1 MPQATNLL
9 RGSLLIIVTTLCFT
23 AMDAQVKYFSIYTTF
38 IIFVWAKY
46 FGQTV
51 FFSFFFYKNRKRIF
65 EYGNLKL
72 QILRGVC
79 TICPTMG
86 FFLALKYVPLAEA
99 TALGFLHPIMVVVA
113 SAFILKEKL
122 TIGKI
127 SIVLLGFLG
136 VLIITRPGL
145 GVIHPASLLII
156 IANLFFGL
164 YQIVSK
170 YLDKISNEAS
180 TLFFTTMFGLIVS
193 SIFLFLLP
201 INFSNLVDFDLT
213 NILIFLFFFG
223 LLTSLGEYCLLTAYK
238 TATASFLTPLFYTM
252 LIWSTL
258 YGFIIFNEL
267 PDFFSIIGALI
278 LVGAGLMNNY
288 FNKEVKN

>member
-9 RGSLLIIVTTLCFT
+9 RGSLLIIITTLCFT

-51 FFSFFFYKNRKRIF
+51 FLSFFFYKNRKRIF

-72 QILRGVC
+72 QILRGIC
-79 TICPTMG
+79 SICPTMG

-99 TALGFLHPIMVVVA
+99 TALGFLHPIMVVVG

-122 TIGKI
+122 TTGKI
-127 SIVLLGFLG
+127 FIVLLGFLG

-156 IANLFFGL
+156 FANLFFGI
-164 YQIVSK
+164 YQMVSK
-170 YLDKISNEAS
+170 YLDKVSNEAS

-201 INFSNLVDFDLT
+201 NNFSNLLDFNLT

-223 LLTSLGEYCLLTAYK
+223 LLPALGEYCLLTAYK

-258 YGFIIFNEL
+258 YGFVIFNEL
-267 PDFFSIIGALI
+267 PDFFSVFGALI

-288 FNKEVKN
+288 INKESA

>member
-1 MPQATNLL
+1 MSQSANII
-9 RGSLLIIVTTLCFT
+9 RGSFLIIITTLCFT
-23 AMDAQVKYFSIYTTF
+23 AMDAQVKYFSMYTTF
-38 IIFVWAKY
+38 IVFVWAKY
-46 FGQTV
+46 LGQT
-51 FFSFFFYKNRKRIF
+51 FFLSFFFYKNRNKIF

-72 QILRGVC
+72 QILRGIC
-79 TICPTMG
+79 TIAPTMG

-122 TIGKI
+122 TMGKI

-156 IANLFFGL
+156 FANLFFGI

-170 YLDKISNEAS
+170 YLDGVSNNAA
-180 TLFFTTMFGLIVS
+180 TLFFTTIFGLLISTIFLLVLPNNFANLFNFDLVNVL
-193 SIFLFLLP
+193 IFLFL
-201 INFSNLVDFDLT
+201 
-213 NILIFLFFFG
+213 FG

-238 TATASFLTPLFYTM
+238 NATASFLTPLFYTM

-267 PDFFSIIGALI
+267 PDFFSVLGALI
-278 LVGAGLMNNY
+278 LVVAGLMNNY
-288 FNKEVKN
+288 FNKEST

>member
-1 MPQATNLL
+1 MPQSINLI
-9 RGSLLIIVTTLCFT
+9 RGSLLIIITTLCFT
-23 AMDAQVKYFSIYTTF
+23 AMDAQVKYFSVYTTF
-38 IIFVWAKY
+38 IVFVWAKY

-72 QILRGVC
+72 QILRGIC

-156 IANLFFGL
+156 IANLFFGI

-180 TLFFTTMFGLIVS
+180 TLFFTTMFGLIIS
-193 SIFLFLLP
+193 SIFLFILP
-201 INFSNLVDFDLT
+201 NNFSNLVDFDLT

-223 LLTSLGEYCLLTAYK
+223 LLTSLGEYCLITAYK

>member
-38 IIFVWAKY
+38 IVFVWAKY

-156 IANLFFGL
+156 FANLFFGI
-164 YQIVSK
+164 YQMVSK
-170 YLDKISNEAS
+170 YLDKVSNEAS

-258 YGFIIFNEL
+258 YGFVIFNEL
-267 PDFFSIIGALI
+267 PDFFSVFGALI

-288 FNKEVKN
+288 INKESA

>member
-9 RGSLLIIVTTLCFT
+9 RGSLLIIITTLCFT

-38 IIFVWAKY
+38 IVFVWAKY

-51 FFSFFFYKNRKRIF
+51 FLSFFFYKNRKRIF

-122 TIGKI
+122 TTGKI
-127 SIVLLGFLG
+127 FVVLLGFLG

-156 IANLFFGL
+156 FANLLFGI

-170 YLDKISNEAS
+170 YLDKISNETS

-201 INFSNLVDFDLT
+201 NNFSNLVDFDLN

-223 LLTSLGEYCLLTAYK
+223 LLTALGEYCLLAAYK

-258 YGFIIFNEL
+258 YGFVIFKEL
-267 PDFFSIIGALI
+267 PDFFSVFGALI

-288 FNKEVKN
+288 INKESI

>member
-9 RGSLLIIVTTLCFT
+9 RGSLLIIITTLCFT

-38 IIFVWAKY
+38 IVFVWAKY

-51 FFSFFFYKNRKRIF
+51 FLSFFFYKNRKRIF

-72 QILRGVC
+72 QILRGIC

-122 TIGKI
+122 TTGKI
-127 SIVLLGFLG
+127 FVVLLGFLG

-156 IANLFFGL
+156 FANLFFGI
-164 YQIVSK
+164 YQMVSK
-170 YLDKISNEAS
+170 YLDKVSNEAS

-201 INFSNLVDFDLT
+201 NNFSNLLDFNLT

-267 PDFFSIIGALI
+267 PDFFSIFGALI
-278 LVGAGLMNNY
+278 LVVAGLMNNY
-288 FNKEVKN
+288 INKESA

>member
-1 MPQATNLL
+1 MPQSINLI
-9 RGSLLIIVTTLCFT
+9 RGSLLIIITTLCFT
-23 AMDAQVKYFSIYTTF
+23 AMDAQVKYFSVYTTF
-38 IIFVWAKY
+38 IVFVWAKY

-51 FFSFFFYKNRKRIF
+51 FLSFFFYKNRKRLF

>member
-1 MPQATNLL
+1 
-9 RGSLLIIVTTLCFT
+9 
-23 AMDAQVKYFSIYTTF
+23 MDAQVKYFSIYTTF

-46 FGQTV
+46 VGQTV
-51 FFSFFFYKNRKRIF
+51 FLSFFFYKNRNKIF
-65 EYGNLKL
+65 EFGNLKL

-99 TALGFLHPIMVVVA
+99 TALGFLHPIMVVLA

-122 TIGKI
+122 TISKI

-156 IANLFFGL
+156 FANLFFGV

-170 YLDKISNEAS
+170 YLDGISNEAA
-180 TLFFTTMFGLIVS
+180 TLFFTTIFGLIIS
-193 SIFLFLLP
+193 SILLFILP
-201 INFSNLVDFDLT
+201 NNFKNLVNFDLT

-258 YGFIIFNEL
+258 YGFVIFNEL
-267 PDFFSIIGALI
+267 PDFFSVLGALI
-278 LVGAGLMNNY
+278 LVFAGLMNNH
-288 FNKEVKN
+288 FNKESA

>member
-1 MPQATNLL
+1 MLQKTNLI
-9 RGSLLIIVTTLCFT
+9 RGSFLIIITTLCFT

-46 FGQTV
+46 VGQTV
-51 FFSFFFYKNRKRIF
+51 FLSFFFYKNRNKIF
-65 EYGNLKL
+65 EFGNLKL

-99 TALGFLHPIMVVVA
+99 TALGFLHPIMVVLA

-122 TIGKI
+122 TISKI

-156 IANLFFGL
+156 FANLFFGV

-170 YLDKISNEAS
+170 YLDGISNEAA
-180 TLFFTTMFGLIVS
+180 TLFFTTIFGLIIS
-193 SIFLFLLP
+193 SILLFILP
-201 INFSNLVDFDLT
+201 NNFKNLVNFDLT

-258 YGFIIFNEL
+258 YGFVIFNEL
-267 PDFFSIIGALI
+267 PDFFSVLGALI
-278 LVGAGLMNNY
+278 LVFAGLMNNH
-288 FNKEVKN
+288 FNKESA

>member
-1 MPQATNLL
+1 MPQSINLI
-9 RGSLLIIVTTLCFT
+9 RGSLLIIITTLCFT
-23 AMDAQVKYFSIYTTF
+23 AMDAQVKYFSVYATF
-38 IIFVWAKY
+38 IVFVWSKY

-72 QILRGVC
+72 QILRGIC

-122 TIGKI
+122 TTGKI
-127 SIVLLGFLG
+127 FVVLLGFLG

-156 IANLFFGL
+156 FANLFFGI
-164 YQIVSK
+164 YQMVSK
-170 YLDKISNEAS
+170 YLDKVSNEAS
-180 TLFFTTMFGLIVS
+180 TLFFTTMFGLIIS

-201 INFSNLVDFDLT
+201 NNFSNLVDFDLT

-258 YGFIIFNEL
+258 YGFVIFKEL
-267 PDFFSIIGALI
+267 PDFFSVFGALI

-288 FNKEVKN
+288 INKESA

>member
-1 MPQATNLL
+1 MPQSINLI
-9 RGSLLIIVTTLCFT
+9 RGSLLIIITTLCFT

-38 IIFVWAKY
+38 IVFVWAKY

-122 TIGKI
+122 TTGKI
-127 SIVLLGFLG
+127 FIVLLGFLG

-156 IANLFFGL
+156 FANLFFGI

-180 TLFFTTMFGLIVS
+180 TLFFTTMFGLIIS

-201 INFSNLVDFDLT
+201 NNFSNLVDFDFT

-223 LLTSLGEYCLLTAYK
+223 LLTALGEYCLLAAYK

-267 PDFFSIIGALI
+267 PDFFSVLGALI

-288 FNKEVKN
+288 INKESA

>member
-1 MPQATNLL
+1 MLQATNFI
-9 RGSLLIIVTTLCFT
+9 RGSFLIIITTLCFT
-23 AMDAQVKYFSIYTTF
+23 AMDAQVKYFSVYTTF
-38 IIFVWAKY
+38 IVFVWAKY

-51 FFSFFFYKNRKRIF
+51 FLSFFFYKNRKRIF

-72 QILRGVC
+72 QILRGIC

-86 FFLALKYVPLAEA
+86 FWLALKYVPLAEA

-122 TIGKI
+122 TTGKI
-127 SIVLLGFLG
+127 FVVLLGFLG

-156 IANLFFGL
+156 FANLFFGI

-170 YLDKISNEAS
+170 YLDKVSNETS

-201 INFSNLVDFDLT
+201 NNFSNLLDFNLT

-258 YGFIIFNEL
+258 YGFVIFKEL
-267 PDFFSIIGALI
+267 PDFFSIFGALI

-288 FNKEVKN
+288 INRETS

>member
-1 MPQATNLL
+1 MPQSINLI
-9 RGSLLIIVTTLCFT
+9 RGSLLIIITTLCFT
-23 AMDAQVKYFSIYTTF
+23 AMDAQVKYFSVYTTF
-38 IIFVWAKY
+38 IVFVWAKY
-46 FGQTV
+46 FGQTI
-51 FFSFFFYKNRKRIF
+51 FFSFFFYKNRKRIL

-156 IANLFFGL
+156 IANLFFGI

-180 TLFFTTMFGLIVS
+180 TLFFTTMFGLIIS

-201 INFSNLVDFDLT
+201 NNFSNLVDFDFT

-223 LLTSLGEYCLLTAYK
+223 LLTALGEYCLLAAYK

-267 PDFFSIIGALI
+267 PDFFSVLGALI

-288 FNKEVKN
+288 INKESA

>member
-1 MPQATNLL
+1 MPQSINLI
-9 RGSLLIIVTTLCFT
+9 RGSLLIIITTLCFT
-23 AMDAQVKYFSIYTTF
+23 AMDAQVKYFSVYTTF
-38 IIFVWAKY
+38 IVFVWAKY
-46 FGQTV
+46 FGQTI

-156 IANLFFGL
+156 IANLFFGI

-180 TLFFTTMFGLIVS
+180 TLFFTTMFGLIIS

-201 INFSNLVDFDLT
+201 NNFSNLVDFDLA

-223 LLTSLGEYCLLTAYK
+223 LLTALGEYCLLTAYK

-267 PDFFSIIGALI
+267 PDFFSVLGALI

-288 FNKEVKN
+288 VNKESS

>member
-1 MPQATNLL
+1 MFQSINII
-9 RGSLLIIVTTLCFT
+9 RGSLLIIITTLCFT

-46 FGQTV
+46 VGQTV
-51 FFSFFFYKNRKRIF
+51 FLSFFFYKNRNKIF
-65 EYGNLKL
+65 EFGNLKL

-99 TALGFLHPIMVVVA
+99 TALGFLHPIMVVLA

-122 TIGKI
+122 TISKI

-156 IANLFFGL
+156 FANLFFGV

-170 YLDKISNEAS
+170 YLDGISNEAA
-180 TLFFTTMFGLIVS
+180 TLFFTTIFGLIIS
-193 SIFLFLLP
+193 SILLFILP
-201 INFSNLVDFDLT
+201 NNFKNLVNFDLT

-258 YGFIIFNEL
+258 YGFVIFNEL
-267 PDFFSIIGALI
+267 PDFFSVLGALI
-278 LVGAGLMNNY
+278 LVLAGLMNNY
-288 FNKEVKN
+288 FNKESA

>member
-38 IIFVWAKY
+38 IVFVWAKY

-51 FFSFFFYKNRKRIF
+51 FLSFFFYKNRKRIF

-122 TIGKI
+122 TTGKI
-127 SIVLLGFLG
+127 FIVLLGFLG

-156 IANLFFGL
+156 FANLFFGI
-164 YQIVSK
+164 YQMVSK
-170 YLDKISNEAS
+170 YLDKVSNEAS

-201 INFSNLVDFDLT
+201 NNFSNLVDFDLT

-258 YGFIIFNEL
+258 YGFLIFNEL
-267 PDFFSIIGALI
+267 PDFFSVFGALI

-288 FNKEVKN
+288 INKESA

>member
-51 FFSFFFYKNRKRIF
+51 FLSFFFYKNRKRIF

-99 TALGFLHPIMVVVA
+99 TALGFLHPIMDVVG
-113 SAFILKEKL
+113 SAFILKEIL
-122 TIGKI
+122 TTGKI
-127 SIVLLGFLG
+127 FIVLLGFLG

-156 IANLFFGL
+156 FANLFFGI
-164 YQIVSK
+164 YQMVSK
-170 YLDKISNEAS
+170 YLDKVSNEAS

-201 INFSNLVDFDLT
+201 NNFSNLVDFDLT

-258 YGFIIFNEL
+258 YGFIIFKEL
-267 PDFFSIIGALI
+267 PDFFSVFGALI

-288 FNKEVKN
+288 INKESA

>member
-1 MPQATNLL
+1 MPQSINLI
-9 RGSLLIIVTTLCFT
+9 RGSLLIIITTLCFT
-23 AMDAQVKYFSIYTTF
+23 AMDAQVKYFSVYTTF
-38 IIFVWAKY
+38 IVFVWAKY
-46 FGQTV
+46 FGQTI

-170 YLDKISNEAS
+170 YLDQISNEAS

>member
-1 MPQATNLL
+1 MPQTTNLL
-9 RGSLLIIVTTLCFT
+9 RGSLLIVVTTLCFT

-38 IIFVWAKY
+38 IVFVWAKY
-46 FGQTV
+46 FGQTI

-156 IANLFFGL
+156 IANLFFGI

-193 SIFLFLLP
+193 SIFLFILP

-252 LIWSTL
+252 LIWSTF

-267 PDFFSIIGALI
+267 PDFFSVFGALI

-288 FNKEVKN
+288 INKESA

>member
-51 FFSFFFYKNRKRIF
+51 FLSFFFYKNRKRIF

-122 TIGKI
+122 TTGKI
-127 SIVLLGFLG
+127 FIVLLGFLG

-156 IANLFFGL
+156 FANLFFGI
-164 YQIVSK
+164 YQMVSK
-170 YLDKISNEAS
+170 YLDKVSNEAS

-201 INFSNLVDFDLT
+201 NNFSNLVDFDLT

-223 LLTSLGEYCLLTAYK
+223 LLTSLGEYCLITAYK

-258 YGFIIFNEL
+258 YGFVIFNEL
-267 PDFFSIIGALI
+267 PDFFSVFGALI

-288 FNKEVKN
+288 INKESA

>member
-1 MPQATNLL
+1 MSQSANII
-9 RGSLLIIVTTLCFT
+9 RGSFLIIITTLCFT
-23 AMDAQVKYFSIYTTF
+23 AMDAQVKYFSMYTTF
-38 IIFVWAKY
+38 IVFVWAKY
-46 FGQTV
+46 LGQT
-51 FFSFFFYKNRKRIF
+51 FFLSFFFYKNRNKIF

-72 QILRGVC
+72 QILRGIC
-79 TICPTMG
+79 TIAPTMG

-122 TIGKI
+122 TMGKI

-156 IANLFFGL
+156 FANLFFGI

-170 YLDKISNEAS
+170 YLDGVSNEAA
-180 TLFFTTMFGLIVS
+180 TLFFTTIFGLLISTIFLLVLPNNFANLFNFDLVNVL
-193 SIFLFLLP
+193 IFLFL
-201 INFSNLVDFDLT
+201 
-213 NILIFLFFFG
+213 FG

-238 TATASFLTPLFYTM
+238 NATASFLTPLFYTM

-267 PDFFSIIGALI
+267 PDFFSVLGALI
-278 LVGAGLMNNY
+278 LVVAGLMNNY
-288 FNKEVKN
+288 FNKEST

>member
-9 RGSLLIIVTTLCFT
+9 RGSLLIIITTLCFT

-38 IIFVWAKY
+38 IVFVWAKY

-51 FFSFFFYKNRKRIF
+51 FLSFFFYKNRKRIF

-72 QILRGVC
+72 QILRGIC

-122 TIGKI
+122 TTGKI
-127 SIVLLGFLG
+127 FVVLLGFLG

-156 IANLFFGL
+156 FANLFFGI
-164 YQIVSK
+164 YQMVSK
-170 YLDKISNEAS
+170 YLDKVSNEAS

-201 INFSNLVDFDLT
+201 NNFSNLLDFNLT

-223 LLTSLGEYCLLTAYK
+223 LLTSLGEYCLLIAYK

-258 YGFIIFNEL
+258 YGFVIFKEL
-267 PDFFSIIGALI
+267 PDFFSVFGALI

-288 FNKEVKN
+288 INKESA

>member
-51 FFSFFFYKNRKRIF
+51 FLSLFFYKNRKRIF

-122 TIGKI
+122 TTGKI
-127 SIVLLGFLG
+127 FIVLLGFLG

-156 IANLFFGL
+156 FANLFFGI

-170 YLDKISNEAS
+170 D
-180 TLFFTTMFGLIVS
+180 F
-193 SIFLFLLP
+193 
-201 INFSNLVDFDLT
+201 NFQNF
-213 NILIFLFFFG
+213 
-223 LLTSLGEYCLLTAYK
+223 
-238 TATASFLTPLFYTM
+238 
-252 LIWSTL
+252 
-258 YGFIIFNEL
+258 
-267 PDFFSIIGALI
+267 
-278 LVGAGLMNNY
+278 
-288 FNKEVKN
+288 

>member
-1 MPQATNLL
+1 
-9 RGSLLIIVTTLCFT
+9 
-23 AMDAQVKYFSIYTTF
+23 
-38 IIFVWAKY
+38 
-46 FGQTV
+46 
-51 FFSFFFYKNRKRIF
+51 
-65 EYGNLKL
+65 
-72 QILRGVC
+72 
-79 TICPTMG
+79 MG

-99 TALGFLHPIMVVVA
+99 TALGFLHPIMDVVG
-113 SAFILKEKL
+113 SAFILKEIL
-122 TIGKI
+122 TTGKI
-127 SIVLLGFLG
+127 FIVLLGFLG

-156 IANLFFGL
+156 FANLFFGI
-164 YQIVSK
+164 YQMVSK
-170 YLDKISNEAS
+170 YLDKVSNEAS

-201 INFSNLVDFDLT
+201 NNFSNLVDFDLT

-258 YGFIIFNEL
+258 YGFVIFNEL
-267 PDFFSIIGALI
+267 PDFFSVFGALI

-288 FNKEVKN
+288 INKESA

>member
-1 MPQATNLL
+1 MPQSINLI
-9 RGSLLIIVTTLCFT
+9 RGSLLIIITTLCFT

-38 IIFVWAKY
+38 IVFVWAKY

-122 TIGKI
+122 TRGKI
-127 SIVLLGFLG
+127 FIVLLGFLG

-156 IANLFFGL
+156 FANLFFGI
-164 YQIVSK
+164 YQMVSK
-170 YLDKISNEAS
+170 YLDKVSNEAS

-201 INFSNLVDFDLT
+201 NNFSNLVDFDLT

-258 YGFIIFNEL
+258 YGFVIFKEL
-267 PDFFSIIGALI
+267 PDFFSVFGALI

-288 FNKEVKN
+288 INKESA

>member
-1 MPQATNLL
+1 MFQSINII
-9 RGSLLIIVTTLCFT
+9 RGSLLIIITTLCFT

-46 FGQTV
+46 VGQTV
-51 FFSFFFYKNRKRIF
+51 FLSFFFYKNRNKIF
-65 EYGNLKL
+65 EFGNLKL

-99 TALGFLHPIMVVVA
+99 TALGFLHPIMVVLA

-122 TIGKI
+122 TISKI

-156 IANLFFGL
+156 FANLFFGV

-170 YLDKISNEAS
+170 YLDGISNEAA
-180 TLFFTTMFGLIVS
+180 TLFFTTIFGLIIS
-193 SIFLFLLP
+193 SILLFILP
-201 INFSNLVDFDLT
+201 NNFKNLVNFDLT

-258 YGFIIFNEL
+258 YGFVIFNEL
-267 PDFFSIIGALI
+267 PDFFSVLGALI
-278 LVGAGLMNNY
+278 LVFAGLMNNH
-288 FNKEVKN
+288 FNKESA

>member
-1 MPQATNLL
+1 MPQSINLI
-9 RGSLLIIVTTLCFT
+9 RGSLLIIITTLCFT
-23 AMDAQVKYFSIYTTF
+23 AMDAQVKYFSVYTTF
-38 IIFVWAKY
+38 IVFVWAKY

>member
-9 RGSLLIIVTTLCFT
+9 RGSLLIIITTLCFT

-38 IIFVWAKY
+38 IVFVWAKY

-51 FFSFFFYKNRKRIF
+51 FLSFFFYKNRKRIF

-122 TIGKI
+122 TTGKI
-127 SIVLLGFLG
+127 FIVLLGFLG

-156 IANLFFGL
+156 FANLFFGI
-164 YQIVSK
+164 YQMVSK
-170 YLDKISNEAS
+170 YLDKVSNEAS

-201 INFSNLVDFDLT
+201 NNFSNLVDFDLT

-258 YGFIIFNEL
+258 YGFVIFKEL
-267 PDFFSIIGALI
+267 PDFFSIFGALI

-288 FNKEVKN
+288 INRETS

>member
-1 MPQATNLL
+1 MPQSINLI
-9 RGSLLIIVTTLCFT
+9 RGSLLIIITTLCFT
-23 AMDAQVKYFSIYTTF
+23 AMDAQVKYFSVYTTF
-38 IIFVWAKY
+38 IVFVWAKY
-46 FGQTV
+46 FGQTI

>member
-1 MPQATNLL
+1 MPQSINLI
-9 RGSLLIIVTTLCFT
+9 RGSLLIIITTLCFT
-23 AMDAQVKYFSIYTTF
+23 AMDAQVKYFSVYTTF
-38 IIFVWAKY
+38 IVFVWAKY

-51 FFSFFFYKNRKRIF
+51 FLSFFFYKNRKRIF

-122 TIGKI
+122 TTGKI
-127 SIVLLGFLG
+127 FIVLLGFLG

-156 IANLFFGL
+156 FATLFFSI
-164 YQIVSK
+164 YQMVSK
-170 YLDKISNEAS
+170 YLDKVSNEAS

-201 INFSNLVDFDLT
+201 NNFSNLVDFDLT

-267 PDFFSIIGALI
+267 PDFFSVFGALI

-288 FNKEVKN
+288 INKESA

>member
-9 RGSLLIIVTTLCFT
+9 RGSLLIIITTLCFT

-38 IIFVWAKY
+38 IVFVWAKY

-51 FFSFFFYKNRKRIF
+51 FLSFFFYKNRKRIF

-122 TIGKI
+122 TTGKI
-127 SIVLLGFLG
+127 FIVLLGFLG

-156 IANLFFGL
+156 FANLFFGI
-164 YQIVSK
+164 YQMVSK
-170 YLDKISNEAS
+170 YLDKVSNEAS

-201 INFSNLVDFDLT
+201 NNFSNLVDFDLT

-258 YGFIIFNEL
+258 YGFVIFNEL
-267 PDFFSIIGALI
+267 PDFFSVFGALI

-288 FNKEVKN
+288 INKESA

>member
-9 RGSLLIIVTTLCFT
+9 RGSLLIIITTLCFT

-38 IIFVWAKY
+38 IVFVWAKY

-51 FFSFFFYKNRKRIF
+51 FLSFFFYKNRKRIF

-72 QILRGVC
+72 QILRGIC

-122 TIGKI
+122 TTGKI
-127 SIVLLGFLG
+127 FVVLLGFLG

-156 IANLFFGL
+156 FANLFFGI
-164 YQIVSK
+164 YQMVSK
-170 YLDKISNEAS
+170 YLDKVSNEAS

-201 INFSNLVDFDLT
+201 NNFSNLLDFNLT

-258 YGFIIFNEL
+258 YGFIIFKEL
-267 PDFFSIIGALI
+267 PDFFSVFGALI

-288 FNKEVKN
+288 INRETS